1 MPLKISLKPG
11 EKIAINGAVIVN
23 GGRRGSLIVQNKASI
38 LRERDI
44 MQQADVTT
52 PARRIYFPVMMMYL
66 DESEH
71 AEYYTEFSA
80 RMSEFMEAIASPHML
95 KECVEISK
103 EVINGNYYSALR
115 LCWNLIE
122 TEREILGDESERL
135 SAHA

>member
-1 MPLKISLKPG
+1 MPLKLSLKPG

-23 GGRRGSLIVQNKASI
+23 GDRRGTLVVHNKASI

-44 MQQADVTT
+44 MQQEEANT
-52 PARRIYFPVMMMYL
+52 PARRVYFPIMMMYL

-71 AEYYTEFSA
+71 TEYYSEFSA
-80 RMSEFMEAIASPHML
+80 RMSEFMEAVSTPHVL
-95 KECVEISK
+95 KLCVEISK
-103 EVINGNYYSALR
+103 EVINGKYYAALR

-122 TEREILGDESERL
+122 FEREILGDESECL